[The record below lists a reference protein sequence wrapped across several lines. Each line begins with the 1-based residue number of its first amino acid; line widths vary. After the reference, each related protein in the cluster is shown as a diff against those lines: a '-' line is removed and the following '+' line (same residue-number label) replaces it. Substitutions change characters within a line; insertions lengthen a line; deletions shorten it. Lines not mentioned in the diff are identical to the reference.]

1 MSKLFARQLAKA
13 TGDTGEVDLTLLG
26 ELVASA
32 YEEAERDR
40 SRADRSLSLMIEELG
55 NVHQRLVDAFDVF
68 PEGVAL
74 FDPQDRYV
82 MWNPRY
88 AEFYAASAEA
98 IAAGSSFE
106 ETLRFGL
113 ARGQYPGAAG
123 HEEEWIA
130 ERLARH
136 RQESSSHEQ
145 QLDDGRWVRVEERR
159 TANGGSVGVRVDITD
174 LKKREDSF
182 RLLFDDNP
190 IPMWVVDVATQKF
203 LSVNN
208 AAVEHYGYPREQ
220 FLAMT
225 TLDMRP
231 AEDREE
237 FARYIGS
244 GDMSQGAKIW
254 RHQKSDGSCIYVSI
268 YARSMT
274 YQGRAARLNAIV
286 DITAQKQV
294 DDLLLKQKLQTE
306 TAINN
311 MSQGLL
317 MFDRDARLI
326 LCNQRYIEMY
336 GLSPDK
342 VVPGCT
348 FRDLMNH
355 RKELGGFSGDP
366 EEYCN
371 EILAAVAAGKT
382 TSRVVEVADGR
393 CVAAVNRPMAGGG
406 WVGTH
411 EDITERQR
419 LLQAQDEAEKLLR
432 NKKLQLDIALNN
444 MMQGLCMF
452 DAEGRIVLA
461 NQRYVDL
468 IGLQADDLVGLS
480 LLEVLERRKAAGG
493 FTGDPARVYAD
504 VLANMRAGKTTTKI
518 MEESSDG
525 RVLRIVDQP
534 MINGG
539 WVATLEDITESQRAQ
554 KRIEYL
560 AHHDPLTGLPNRAVF
575 GEHLAVALEYA
586 ARHNTQ
592 LAVVSI
598 DLDRFKEVN
607 DVFGH
612 AVGDG
617 LLSEVAKRL
626 KGASGGAFVARVGG
640 DEFSLVA
647 IDAPQPTTTEELAT
661 RLQAAVAEEMNI
673 DGHLVRT
680 GLSIGIAIYPSDGSD
695 IEALLANADAAL
707 YRAKREGRGSVR
719 FFEAEMDKQ
728 LRERRALQH
737 ELQSAI
743 ELNQLA
749 LYYQPQAHI
758 DGAVV
763 GFEALMR
770 WNHPTRDMIPPG
782 VFIPLA
788 EDSGFI
794 MQMGEWVLREACREA
809 ASWPKPLHIA
819 VNLSPVQFQHGDL
832 PALVHSILWETGL
845 SPQRLELE
853 ITESVLVGD
862 FSRALSILRRLK
874 ALGVKIA
881 MDDFGTG
888 YSSLSYLQSFPFD
901 KIKID
906 QSFISKLGQN
916 PQSGAIVRGIIGL
929 ARGLSL
935 PVTAEGVETT
945 EQFAFLARESCDEIQ
960 GYLIGQPLPIEHYAA
975 MTGAPVAKAAKL
987 KLAI

>member
-13 TGDTGEVDLTLLG
+13 TGETGDVDLTLLG
-26 ELVASA
+26 ELVVSA

-40 SRADRSLSLMIEELG
+40 SRADRSLSLMIQELG
-55 NVHQRLVDAFDVF
+55 EVHQRLVDAFEVI
-68 PEGVAL
+68 PEGIAL
-74 FDPQDRYV
+74 FDAQDRYV
-82 MWNPRY
+82 MWNRRY
-88 AEFYAASAEA
+88 AEMYAANSEA
-98 IAAGSSFE
+98 IVVGARFEDVLRAGISRSQNVE
-106 ETLRFGL
+106 ALGR
-113 ARGQYPGAAG
+113 
-123 HEEEWIA
+123 EEEWLT

-136 RQESSSHEQ
+136 RMQSNSYEQ
-145 QLDDGRWVRVEERR
+145 QLVGDRWARVEERR
-159 TANGGSVGVRVDITD
+159 TASGGSVGIRIDITD
-174 LKKREDSF
+174 VKKREESF
-182 RLLFDDNP
+182 RLLFNDNP
-190 IPMWVVDVATQKF
+190 IPMWVVDVESQKF

-237 FARYIGS
+237 FGRYIRS
-244 GDMSQGAKIW
+244 GDMSQGAKTW
-254 RHQKSDGSCIYVSI
+254 RHRRADGSCIYVSI

-274 YQGRAARLNAIV
+274 HQGRAARLNAIV
-286 DITAQKQV
+286 DITAQKLA

-317 MFDRDARLI
+317 MFDADARLI

-348 FRDLMNH
+348 LRELVDC
-355 RKELGGFSGDP
+355 RKELGVFSSDAQ
-366 EEYCN
+366 EYCN
-371 EILAAVAAGKT
+371 ELLAVIAEGKT
-382 TSRVVEVADGR
+382 RSCNVELADGR
-393 CVAAVNRPMAGGG
+393 CILTTNRPMAGGG
-406 WVGTH
+406 WVATH

-419 LLQAQDEAEKLLR
+419 LLQARDEAETLLR
-432 NKKLQLDIALNN
+432 NKKLQLDTALNN

-452 DAEGRIVLA
+452 DADGRIILF

-468 IGLQADDLVGLS
+468 MELDADDLTGLS
-480 LLEVLERRKAAGG
+480 LLELLELRKTTGK
-493 FTGDPARVYAD
+493 FVGDPGRVYAE
-504 VLANMRAGKTTTKI
+504 VLASMRAGKSTTKI
-518 MEESSDG
+518 MESVDG
-525 RVLRIVDQP
+525 RALRVVDQP
-534 MINGG
+534 LADGG
-539 WVATLEDITESQRAQ
+539 WVATLEDITESLLAQ

-575 GEHLAVALEYA
+575 GEHLAIALEYA

-617 LLSEVAKRL
+617 LLSEVAQRL
-626 KGASGGAFVARVGG
+626 KDASGGAFVARLGG

-647 IDAPQPTTTEELAT
+647 IDGPQPAITEELAS

-707 YRAKREGRGSVR
+707 YRAKREARGSVR

-737 ELQSAI
+737 ELRSAI

-749 LYYQPQAHI
+749 LHYQPQAHI

-770 WNHPTRDMIPPG
+770 WNHPTRDAIPPG

-788 EDSGFI
+788 EDTGFI
-794 MQMGEWVLREACREA
+794 MQMGEWALREACREA

-960 GYLIGQPLPIEHYAA
+960 GYLIGRPLPIEHYAA